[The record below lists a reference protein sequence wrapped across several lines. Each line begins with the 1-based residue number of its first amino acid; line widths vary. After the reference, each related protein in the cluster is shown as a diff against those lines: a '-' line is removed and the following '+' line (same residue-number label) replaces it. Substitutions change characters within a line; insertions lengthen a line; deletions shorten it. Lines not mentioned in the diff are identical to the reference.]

1 MFTVKR
7 CAMWFQ
13 HQPHPP
19 GVDRVSWLAA
29 WRGQGET
36 SRPPRSVSVHSTMF
50 AQHQNHLTTYFS
62 ELISLLG
69 EN

>member
-7 CAMWFQ
+7 YTTWLQ

-19 GVDRVSWLAA
+19 GVDPVSWLAA

-36 SRPPRSVSVHSTMF
+36 SRPPRSCQCILQCLHKIRIT
-50 AQHQNHLTTYFS
+50 
-62 ELISLLG
+62 
-69 EN
+69 